1 MKHDKVCCL
10 IQFFLLCVAETL
22 SLSGLQRSADHC
34 SPSTARL
41 YSSAFLKLSFRNL
54 LEISHRRVSLDWS
67 RSGISDPRSVGSCYI
82 KEADESVT
90 KVPFNAHD
98 PSESKNHLSLSRSP
112 QRKAPYNLIL
122 FCLESDLT
130 LFVTL
135 FLLLQ

>member
-22 SLSGLQRSADHC
+22 SLSGFQRSADHC

-54 LEISHRRVSLDWS
+54 LEISHR
-67 RSGISDPRSVGSCYI
+67 ISDPRSVGSCYI

-90 KVPFNAHD
+90 RLNLLVPFNAHD